1 MAEEDI
7 EEDSK
12 LVGPWTKWDPR
23 VLAKRLYQLTEKH
36 DISMLAWKEKHHSG
50 RLMKKSTYTKR

>member
-12 LVGPWTKWDPR
+12 LEGPWTRWDPR
-23 VLAKRLYQLTEKH
+23 VLAKRLYQLTEKQ
-36 DISMLAWKEKHHSG
+36 DISMLAWKEKHSG
-50 RLMKKSTYTKR
+50 RLMKNNTYTKR

>member
-12 LVGPWTKWDPR
+12 LEGPWTRWDPR
-23 VLAKRLYQLTEKH
+23 VLAKRLYQLTEKQ
-36 DISMLAWKEKHHSG
+36 DISMLAWKEKYSG
-50 RLMKKSTYTKR
+50 RLMKNNTYTKR